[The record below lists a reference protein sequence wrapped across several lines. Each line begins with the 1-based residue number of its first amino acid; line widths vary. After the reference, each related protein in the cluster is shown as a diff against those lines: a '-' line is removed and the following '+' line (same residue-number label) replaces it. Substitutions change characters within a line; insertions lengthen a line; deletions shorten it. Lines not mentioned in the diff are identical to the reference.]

1 MHKRCAPGMMGLMGS
16 ALDHQ
21 ASRADPGTSELT
33 VVFSTAEPAA
43 LARVT
48 SPEGRAPKAVAP
60 SRRPLAVLL
69 VVLGAASAGSVSA
82 GAYLLLH
89 NYRRFGL
96 GHWTAGSYSY
106 YGTLGLSLTL
116 GVMAGLWLWW
126 RAPTLATG
134 RWLWLASISLSLWVI
149 GVYWP
154 NAWGGNLLQLF
165 IYPYRP
171 ALAMVLLGW
180 PTGRPSR
187 RVRRWILAWFIAQVV
202 LQNVCNLFDGG
213 PPSPGTHWPGDPLTP
228 WDVSWVGNIIQP
240 LAGWAFYLLPPA
252 ALVVI
257 LLRRLRGQP
266 PGARRI
272 SLPMTITGV
281 AVAGSD
287 VLTQFISLMP
297 TRLLWDSSTEQAT
310 ILQTVN
316 LVQNYAQLGMAA
328 VGTFIAFQLR
338 QRGARASAQRLHLDL
353 GQAAPVALP
362 SVTLQG
368 LLGDTTARV
377 LYPGPSGDWIDAD
390 GEAVDV
396 DNPARMVTKVFGP
409 DGSVMAAIDTAR
421 QRAVHSSLVEVA
433 AATVLSS
440 LQNDK
445 AQAEANSRLTE
456 LHALQL
462 ELVNGTDDSR
472 KSLESDL
479 HDGAQQGLVGLSLA
493 ARLSA
498 RSGDSEAVRQQLA
511 SQVRLARQDV
521 LALLES
527 GVPVPLRAGLA
538 GALRTLAATSA
549 VRTEL
554 ELAGDLGP
562 DDPLAKALWMVAS
575 EAVANAEKHSGASHL
590 RIELVVGPEVVT
602 LRVRDDGRGG
612 RSSPPR
618 SIMKRVEQFQ
628 GEVAVVSPPG
638 AGTEVLVTCG
648 RESQPV
654 PA

>member
-1 MHKRCAPGMMGLMGS
+1 MQERCGPVMMEPMGP
-16 ALDHQ
+16 ALDHE
-21 ASRADPGTSELT
+21 AS
-33 VVFSTAEPAA
+33 
-43 LARVT
+43 LA
-48 SPEGRAPKAVAP
+48 APKVAAP
-60 SRRPLAVLL
+60 SRRRLAVLL
-69 VVLGAASAGSVSA
+69 VVLGTASAGSVGA

-89 NYRRFGL
+89 NYHRYGL

-106 YGTLGLSLTL
+106 YGTLGVSLTL
-116 GVMAGLWLWW
+116 GLMAGLWLWW

-134 RWLWLASISLSLWVI
+134 RWLWFASISLSLWVI

-154 NAWGGNLLQLF
+154 SAWGGNLLQLF
-165 IYPYRP
+165 IYTYRP

-187 RVRRWILAWFIAQVV
+187 RVQRWIMAWFIAQVV

-213 PPSPGTHWPGDPLTP
+213 PPSPGTHWPGDPLAP
-228 WDVSWVGNIIQP
+228 WDVSWVGDIIQP

-257 LLRRLRGQP
+257 LLRRLRGLP
-266 PGARRI
+266 SGARRI

-297 TRLLWDSSTEQAT
+297 TRLLWDNSTEQAT

-316 LVQNYAQLGMAA
+316 LVQNYAQLAMAA

-338 QRGARASAQRLHLDL
+338 QRGGRAGARRLHLDL

-390 GEAVDV
+390 GEAVDAG
-396 DNPARMVTKVFGP
+396 NPARTVTKVFGP
-409 DGSVMAAIDTAR
+409 DGRVMAAIDTAR
-421 QRAVHSSLVEVA
+421 QRAVHPSLVEVA

-445 AQAEANSRLTE
+445 AQAEANSRLGE
-456 LHALQL
+456 LRALQL

-472 KSLESDL
+472 KGLESDL
-479 HDGAQQGLVGLSLA
+479 HDGAQQRLVGLSLA

-498 RSGDSEAVRQQLA
+498 RSGDGEAVRRELA
-511 SQVRLARQDV
+511 GQVRLARQDV
-521 LALLES
+521 LALLDS

-549 VRTEL
+549 VPTEL
-554 ELAGDLGP
+554 EVAGDLEAG
-562 DDPLAKALWMVAS
+562 DPLAKALWMVAS

-590 RIELVVGPEVVT
+590 RIELITGPELVA
-602 LRVRDDGRGG
+602 LRVSDDGSGG
-612 RSSPPR
+612 VTSPPR
-618 SIMKRVEQFQ
+618 SIVERVKQVE
-628 GEVAVVSPPG
+628 GEVRVVSRPL
-638 AGTEVLVTCG
+638 AGTEVLVTCS
-648 RESQPV
+648 REGEPV

>member
-1 MHKRCAPGMMGLMGS
+1 MGSVPDRQAIFAAPGK
-16 ALDHQ
+16 
-21 ASRADPGTSELT
+21 
-33 VVFSTAEPAA
+33 AEVPVKAA
-43 LARVT
+43 
-48 SPEGRAPKAVAP
+48 APT
-60 SRRPLAVLL
+60 RRRLAVLL
-69 VVLGAASAGSVSA
+69 FVLGLASAGSVA
-82 GAYLLLH
+82 IGWYLLVH
-89 NYRRFGL
+89 NYHRYGL

-106 YGTLGLSLTL
+106 YGTLGLSLVL
-116 GVMAGLWLWW
+116 GLASGFWLWW

-134 RWLWLASISLSLWVI
+134 RWLWFASISLSLWVI
-149 GVYWP
+149 GDYWP
-154 NAWGGNLLQLF
+154 SAGGMQLGLF
-165 IYPYRP
+165 IYSYRP

-187 RVRRWILAWFIAQVV
+187 RVQGWILVWFVTQFV
-202 LQNVCNLFDGG
+202 LQNGLNLFGGG
-213 PPSPGTHWPGDPLTP
+213 PPSPGTHWPSNPLMP
-228 WDVSWVGNIIQP
+228 WDVSWVGTVPEP
-240 LAGWAFYLLPPA
+240 LLDWAFYLLPPA
-252 ALVVI
+252 ALVVV
-257 LLRRLRGQP
+257 LLRRLRGLP

-287 VLTQFISLMP
+287 VVTEILSLVP
-297 TRLLWDSSTEQAT
+297 ERLLWDNSTQQAT
-310 ILQTVN
+310 ILQTLN
-316 LVQNYAQLGMAA
+316 LTQNYAQLAMAA
-328 VGTFIAFQLR
+328 LGALIAFRLR
-338 QRGARASAQRLHLDL
+338 QRGVRAGARRLRLDL
-353 GQAAPVALP
+353 GQVAPVAMP
-362 SVTLQG
+362 SVALQG
-368 LLGDTTARV
+368 LLGDATARV
-377 LYPGPSGDWIDAD
+377 LYPNPSGDWIEAD

-409 DGSVMAAIDTAR
+409 DGSVVAAIDTAR
-421 QRAVHSSLVEVA
+421 KRGVHPGLVEVA

-479 HDGAQQGLVGLSLA
+479 HDGAQQRLVGLSLA

-498 RSGDSEAVRQQLA
+498 RSGGNEAARQQLA

-554 ELAGDLGP
+554 EVAGDLGP

-590 RIELVVGPEVVT
+590 RIELVAGPEVAT
-602 LRVRDDGRGG
+602 LRVRDDGCGG
-612 RSSPPR
+612 VSSPPR
-618 SIMKRVEQFQ
+618 SIVERVKQVQ

-648 RESQPV
+648 HESQPV